1 MEFLPVFLLRIF
13 TGAVRPG
20 AGSGSGLLYIIIRR
34 PFAHLEERFRRVFE
48 GQEDVKVIVDRR
60 YRERRRGAQPVA
72 PERRQ
77 ADRRGAKDEV
87 GEVVVLEQLSG
98 PGAAGPALIIR

>member
-13 TGAVRPG
+13 TGAFRREES
-20 AGSGSGLLYIIIRR
+20 SGRGLLYIIIRQ

-60 YRERRRGAQPVA
+60 YRERRRGAHPVA

-87 GEVVVLEQLSG
+87 GEVVVLERLSG
-98 PGAAGPALIIR
+98 PGAAGPSLLT

>member
-13 TGAVRPG
+13 TGAFRREES
-20 AGSGSGLLYIIIRR
+20 SGRGLLYIILRR

-48 GQEDVKVIVDRR
+48 GQEDVKVLVDRR
-60 YRERRRGAQPVA
+60 HRERRSGAQPVA
-72 PERRQ
+72 SERRQ

-87 GEVVVLEQLSG
+87 GEVVVLEGVSG
-98 PGAAGPALIIR
+98 PGAAGPALIT